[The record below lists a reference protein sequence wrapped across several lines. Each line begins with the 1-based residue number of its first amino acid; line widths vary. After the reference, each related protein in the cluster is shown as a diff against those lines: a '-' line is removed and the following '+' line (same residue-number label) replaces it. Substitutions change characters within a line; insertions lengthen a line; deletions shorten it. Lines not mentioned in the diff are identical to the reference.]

1 MFWPAP
7 PDGMGSANAMAGK
20 ANRAASAVR
29 RATPMSRMRSS
40 SARILGARCSVCKA
54 GLAAACR
61 YTLGGSSSSEES
73 AMGFAFRRALAI
85 ACACIGCAAFA
96 ADTKP
101 PAKLDEPMA
110 GNMKKPGMKQGD
122 VKKQAEKKSRA
133 MKPKLEKE
141 EKDMARERK

>member
-1 MFWPAP
+1 
-7 PDGMGSANAMAGK
+7 
-20 ANRAASAVR
+20 
-29 RATPMSRMRSS
+29 
-40 SARILGARCSVCKA
+40 
-54 GLAAACR
+54 
-61 YTLGGSSSSEES
+61 
-73 AMGFAFRRALAI
+73 MGFAFRRALAI

>member
-1 MFWPAP
+1 MSLLVWPAE
-7 PDGMGSANAMAGK
+7 A
-20 ANRAASAVR
+20 RLRIAATVA
-29 RATPMSRMRSS
+29 
-40 SARILGARCSVCKA
+40 
-54 GLAAACR
+54 
-61 YTLGGSSSSEES
+61 
-73 AMGFAFRRALAI
+73 
-85 ACACIGCAAFA
+85 ACIGCAAFA